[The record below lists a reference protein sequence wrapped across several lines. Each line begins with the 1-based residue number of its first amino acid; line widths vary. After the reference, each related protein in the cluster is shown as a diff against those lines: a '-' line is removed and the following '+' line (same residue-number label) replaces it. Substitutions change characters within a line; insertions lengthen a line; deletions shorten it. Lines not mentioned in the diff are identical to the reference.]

1 MQFGETTRKT
11 ISGAAFA
18 VFALTLPGT
27 PLTGQAEARDD
38 TAGRLAQLQQLPP
51 PRPADLVSDRRDL
64 PPPPPGVVG
73 IAPGSDPSQAPAAG
87 NNATLGTEQVV
98 ARANDYFNGLTTLY
112 ATFIQVNANGD
123 RLTGQLYLHR
133 PGRLRFDYDP
143 PATMQVI
150 ADGRQVAIKDNSLST
165 QDVYPINQTPL
176 KFLLN
181 SRVRLGR
188 DVRVLGAEQH
198 DDEIDLHLEDSSTLG
213 GTSQIALTFDE
224 TMGTLKRW
232 RIRDPQGFITTV
244 ALDDIDRRSRLD
256 PNMFTIMRDMP
267 GG

>member
-11 ISGAAFA
+11 IAGAAFTA
-18 VFALTLPGT
+18 LALTLPVT
-27 PLTGQAEARDD
+27 PLAGAAMAQEESPGQIV
-38 TAGRLAQLQQLPP
+38 QLQQLPP

-64 PPPPPGVVG
+64 PEPPPGVQG
-73 IAPGSDPSQAPAAG
+73 IAPGSFPAQAAPAA
-87 NNATLGTEQVV
+87 NNGQLSTQQVV
-98 ARANDYFNGLTTLY
+98 ERANDYFNGLSTLY
-112 ATFIQVNANGD
+112 ATFTQINANGD

-150 ADGRQVAIKDNSLST
+150 ADGRQVAIKDNRLST

-224 TMGTLKRW
+224 GMQTLKRW
-232 RIRDPQGFITTV
+232 RIRDPQGFVTTV